1 MLYGDGVDVWCLG
14 CLEFFVM
21 LARTPESRKSARRW
35 MRRDAQV
42 IFEGH
47 EQLIDCVV
55 HDISDGG
62 ARLSF
67 TAPLAV
73 LPRTFTLVLFKD
85 SVQRDCELVWSDRRA
100 AGVKFISQWFG
111 TNSSERVSALKKRRG
126 PREPKSI
133 A

>member
-1 MLYGDGVDVWCLG
+1 
-14 CLEFFVM
+14 M
-21 LARTPESRKSARRW
+21 LARTRESRKSARRW

-47 EQLIDCVV
+47 EQHIGCVV
-55 HDISDGG
+55 HDISNGG

-85 SVQRDCELVWSDRRA
+85 SVQRECELVWRDRRVV
-100 AGVKFISQWFG
+100 GIKFISQWFG
-111 TNSSERVSALKKRRG
+111 NKSSERVSAFKNPRTRG
-126 PREPKSI
+126 WHEPKSI

>member
-1 MLYGDGVDVWCLG
+1 
-14 CLEFFVM
+14 
-21 LARTPESRKSARRW
+21 

-47 EQLIDCVV
+47 EQFIGCVV
-55 HDISDGG
+55 HDISNGG

-85 SVQRDCELVWSDRRA
+85 SVQRDCELVWSHRRVI
-100 AGVKFISQWFG
+100 GVKFISQWFG
-111 TNSSERVSALKKRRG
+111 IKSSERVPAFKKPTRKG
-126 PREPKSI
+126 
-133 A
+133 AA

>member
-1 MLYGDGVDVWCLG
+1 
-14 CLEFFVM
+14 
-21 LARTPESRKSARRW
+21 

-47 EQLIDCVV
+47 KQFIGCVV
-55 HDISDGG
+55 HDISNGG

-73 LPRTFTLVLFKD
+73 LPRTLTLVLVKD
-85 SVQRDCELVWSDRRA
+85 SVQRDCALVWSDRRFV
-100 AGVKFISQWFG
+100 GVKFISQWFG
-111 TNSSERVSALKKRRG
+111 TKSSERVSAFKNSRAGG
-126 PREPKSI
+126 PREPKSV

>member
-1 MLYGDGVDVWCLG
+1 
-14 CLEFFVM
+14 
-21 LARTPESRKSARRW
+21 

-47 EQLIDCVV
+47 EQFIGCVV
-55 HDISDGG
+55 HDISNGG

-85 SVQRDCELVWSDRRA
+85 SVQRDCELVWSDRRCRRCQIHFPMVRHQIIRA
-100 AGVKFISQWFG
+100 
-111 TNSSERVSALKKRRG
+111 RVCLQKLTRRG
-126 PREPKSI
+126 
-133 A
+133 AA

>member
-1 MLYGDGVDVWCLG
+1 
-14 CLEFFVM
+14 M
-21 LARTPESRKSARRW
+21 LARSRESRKSVRRW

-42 IFEGH
+42 RFEGH
-47 EQLIDCVV
+47 EQLISCVV
-55 HDISDGG
+55 HDISNGG

-85 SVQRDCELVWSDRRA
+85 SVQRDCELVWSGR
-100 AGVKFISQWFG
+100 GVVGIKFISEWFG
-111 TNSSERVSALKKRRG
+111 IKSSECVSACKKSTRG
-126 PREPKSI
+126 GV

>member
-1 MLYGDGVDVWCLG
+1 
-14 CLEFFVM
+14 
-21 LARTPESRKSARRW
+21 
-35 MRRDAQV
+35 MRRNAQV

-47 EQLIDCVV
+47 EQPISCVV
-55 HDISDGG
+55 HDISNGG

-73 LPRTFTLVLFKD
+73 LPRTFTLMLFKD
-85 SVQRDCELVWSDRRA
+85 SVQRDCELVWIGGGVV
-100 AGVKFISQWFG
+100 GVKFISEWFG
-111 TNSSERVSALKKRRG
+111 TKSSERESGFKSQCLRG

>member
-1 MLYGDGVDVWCLG
+1 
-14 CLEFFVM
+14 M
-21 LARTPESRKSARRW
+21 LARSRESRKSVRRW

-42 IFEGH
+42 VFEGQ
-47 EQLIDCVV
+47 EQLIGCVV
-55 HDISDGG
+55 HDISNGG

-67 TAPLAV
+67 TVPLAV

-85 SVQRDCELVWSDRRA
+85 SVQRDCKLVWSDRGVV
-100 AGVKFISQWFG
+100 GVKFISQWFG
-111 TNSSERVSALKKRRG
+111 TKSSERVSVFKNLRAGG